1 MVTEQR
7 HLGRRDRAARLMLG
21 VIRKRKIVSKFLV
34 PLLSIVLF
42 QGILFLLSGVMLVFR
57 DVSDGFT
64 LFIDTAAKAATVS
77 VFIWAVF
84 LFLEQRKE
92 KRVDVSLQRL
102 KELSFRLIDFIGN
115 AHFSL
120 NKNSANILIT
130 YLSALK
136 SETENRASTDAHL
149 TEYKLAL
156 DIVYESLK
164 STSLKDIVGVD
175 SSIDYG
181 DVIDTLTNYYSK
193 SESLIEIDKD
203 LMQRIERGDI
213 NNTNYHINVP
223 EQGLRLWQ
231 IEIIM
236 SYLLEVNED
245 AIKKELEHKPN
256 SMLDRHHH
264 FPTLYAFYYFYT
276 KGTLYV
282 SKNKSIL
289 FSMNGLLM
297 ACER

>member
-1 MVTEQR
+1 MT
-7 HLGRRDRAARLMLG
+7 
-21 VIRKRKIVSKFLV
+21 KILV

-42 QGILFLLSGVMLVFR
+42 QAILFVLSGVSSVFK

-64 LFIDTAAKAATVS
+64 LFIDTASKGSTVA

-92 KRVDVSLQRL
+92 KREDVSLQRL

-115 AHFSL
+115 AQFSL

-136 SETENRASTDAHL
+136 SETENKAPTTAKL
-149 TEYKLAL
+149 KEYKLAL

-164 STSLKDIVGVD
+164 STSLTDILGVE
-175 SSIDYG
+175 SPTNYG
-181 DVIDTLTNYYSK
+181 DVIDTLSSYYSNGEK
-193 SESLIEIDKD
+193 LIEIDED
-203 LMQRIERGDI
+203 LIQRIGSGDI
-213 NNTNYHINVP
+213 NNTNCAINVP
-223 EQGLRLWQ
+223 SQGLRLWQ
-231 IEIIM
+231 IEKIM
-236 SYLLEVNED
+236 SYLLEESED
-245 AIKKELEHKPN
+245 VIKQELERGP
-256 SMLDRHHH
+256 SSILDRHHH

-276 KGTLYV
+276 EGVLHV
-282 SKNKSIL
+282 SKDKSFT
-289 FSMNGLLM
+289 FSTNGLLM